1 MEGREKISIDE
12 YEIGK
17 QKNYDLLDFYMSLR
31 NSNDEPEIK
40 DYHHSLF
47 YPILCYCIDII
58 NKTKNLKDIKL
69 KVGFDKDNKIYAAV
83 GREMYDY
90 FFLGKKGNL
99 DNVEIEFN

>member
-90 FFLGKKGNL
+90 FFLGKKG
-99 DNVEIEFN
+99 I